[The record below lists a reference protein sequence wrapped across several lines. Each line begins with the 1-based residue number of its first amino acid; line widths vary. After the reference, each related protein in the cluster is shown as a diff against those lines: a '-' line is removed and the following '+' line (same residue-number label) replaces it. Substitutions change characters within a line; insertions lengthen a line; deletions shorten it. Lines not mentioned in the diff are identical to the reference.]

1 MHRAIVVG
9 LVLLAASQ
17 ADAQVTCN
25 WTDNPIVAG
34 QTPIKAEHINELRA
48 CIEGILGGGG
58 GTIPPVDPPVDTG
71 TPWRASGTGANI
83 IDMPERVTRIRITG
97 EYQGS
102 SAHFGVWCGSP
113 GDRGGLLVNET
124 LGTLDQTRYEG
135 IHTARRTYGGAGEP
149 CRELEINGTGVRW
162 SITETAPRRASGTGS
177 LAGDEDAERRALERL
192 QASPK
197 RN

>member
-1 MHRAIVVG
+1 MHRAIVVA
-9 LVLLAASQ
+9 LVLLGASQ

-48 CIEGILGGGG
+48 CIDGILGSG
-58 GTIPPVDPPVDTG
+58 GTTIPVDPPVDTG

-102 SAHFGVWCGSP
+102 LANFTVWCGSP

-124 LGTLDQTRYEG
+124 LGTRDLTRYEG
-135 IHTARRTYGGAGEP
+135 IHTARRTYGGAGV
-149 CRELEINGTGVRW
+149 RSRRTVSGIGDQWQRRSVVNHRDGATTGVWYRQL
-162 SITETAPRRASGTGS
+162 GG
-177 LAGDEDAERRALERL
+177 
-192 QASPK
+192 
-197 RN
+197 